1 MSNRKAKSALRI
13 GGLVVLIASA
23 TSSVAQ
29 LCPLCV
35 NSVAASK
42 PAFIAGLRHGILIL
56 LFPPLAICLS
66 IGLATYRRRNQFNE
80 ESEDDAGPSPP

>member
-1 MSNRKAKSALRI
+1 MTKTLAAVMKWMSGIVIFL
-13 GGLVVLIASA
+13 A
-23 TSSVAQ
+23 TVSSSFAQ
-29 LCPLCV
+29 LCPLCK

-66 IGLATYRRRNQFNE
+66 IGIMTYKRRNRYNE
-80 ESEDDAGPSPP
+80 DQNSGVND